1 MAENRTIKGV
11 GLIALLT
18 LLPLAVNHVIFT
30 ASGFPALYCW
40 FSPALGSLYMEWG
53 IVLLYAVSAFVALK
67 LFRGQ
72 MYPALGGVVV
82 IIGIIELPNLAE
94 HAFRLGGTCG

>member
-1 MAENRTIKGV
+1 MAASDAVKRL
-11 GLIALLT
+11 GLLASVI
-18 LLPLAVNHVIFT
+18 LLPLAANHLIFA
-30 ASGFPALYCW
+30 ASGYPALYCW
-40 FSPALGSLYMEWG
+40 FGPALASLYMQWG

-82 IIGIIELPNLAE
+82 IIGIIELPDMAE